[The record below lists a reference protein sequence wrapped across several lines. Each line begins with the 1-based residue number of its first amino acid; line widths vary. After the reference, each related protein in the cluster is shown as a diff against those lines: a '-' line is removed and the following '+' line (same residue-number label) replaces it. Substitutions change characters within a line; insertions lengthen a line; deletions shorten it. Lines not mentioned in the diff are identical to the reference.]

1 MQGWKEKL
9 LSQAGKEIMIK
20 AVIQSIPTYSM
31 SVFRLPTSLCKDIE
45 AMIRKFW
52 WGQGENRK
60 IYWVNWKTMCASK
73 SVGGM
78 RFRDIQM
85 FNNAMLG
92 KQVWHLFHHRDTLLY
107 KVFSAK
113 YFPHV
118 NILDAP
124 IHPKCS
130 YAWRSILQ
138 AREVI
143 HKGAVWR
150 IGDGKGIDIWDQ
162 KWLPDL
168 AYNKVVSPRIDSQI
182 NKVCDL
188 FLPNSK
194 VWNEDLINTMFYSW
208 EASVI
213 NSTILSEG
221 EENDTL
227 VWPLTPDGLYSV
239 RTAYRLQENGVSQ
252 ENPSSSSTGIAATV
266 WKRVWNIQAPSKIKH
281 FVWRALRD
289 SLPTKPNLRI
299 QNIMVDETCSLCE
312 DGTETVL
319 HSLWYCEQAQMV
331 WKSEKSFVD
340 LYKKQHRSF
349 MDLFEL
355 VNKEGSSF
363 RMAWFATIA

>member
-1 MQGWKEKL
+1 MINRDKTTLFFSKNTSEQSQDVIKNSLNMPAIQHYEKYLGLPSFIGRSKKASFTQVKERIWSRMQGWKEKL
-9 LSQAGKEIMIK
+9 LSQARKEIMIK

-60 IYWVNWKTMCASK
+60 IHWVNWKTMCASK
-73 SVGGM
+73 LVGGM
-78 RFRDIQM
+78 GFHDIQK

-92 KQVWHLFHHRDTLLY
+92 KQVWCLFHRRDTLLY

-113 YFPHV
+113 YFPHG

-138 AREVI
+138 AREVVL
-143 HKGAVWR
+143 KGAVWR
-150 IGDGKGIDIWDQ
+150 IGDRKGIDIWDQ

-168 AYNKVVSPRIDSQI
+168 AYNKVVSPIIDTQI

-194 VWNEDLINTMFYSW
+194 VWNEDLINTMFYPW

-239 RTAYRLQENGVSQ
+239 RTAYRVQENGAFQ
-252 ENPSSSSTGIAATV
+252 ENPSSSSIEAVATV
-266 WKRVWNIQAPSKIKH
+266 WKGVWNIHAPSKIKH
-281 FVWRALRD
+281 FVW
-289 SLPTKPNLRI
+289 
-299 QNIMVDETCSLCE
+299 
-312 DGTETVL
+312 
-319 HSLWYCEQAQMV
+319 
-331 WKSEKSFVD
+331 
-340 LYKKQHRSF
+340 
-349 MDLFEL
+349 
-355 VNKEGSSF
+355 
-363 RMAWFATIA
+363 